1 MSKTDTMAASPLAS
15 APASMTRSASSPAHS
30 AEYLAHLSR
39 ERRRRHLI
47 LGSQATL
54 TLLFFLAWEILPRAN
69 VINPLFTSYPSALW
83 PTFLTLIKDANLA
96 GHVTSTV
103 LATVIGF
110 SLSMLLGT
118 VIAAALWWSPFAYKV
133 LDPFLVVA
141 NAMPKIAFV
150 PIFYIWLGATNSVYG
165 MAVAIAVFI
174 TIMMVYSG
182 FSGIDPN
189 KIKLTQTFG
198 ATRWQTLTKVVLP
211 GSMPT
216 LIATLKVNVGLSL
229 VGVIVGEFQ
238 SASLGL
244 GYLIVYG
251 GQIFKLNIVMTAIV
265 ILALISGVM
274 YLGIHML
281 ERTLIKHYT

>member
-1 MSKTDTMAASPLAS
+1 MM
-15 APASMTRSASSPAHS
+15 
-30 AEYLAHLSR
+30 
-39 ERRRRHLI
+39 
-47 LGSQATL
+47 
-54 TLLFFLAWEILPRAN
+54 
-69 VINPLFTSYPSALW
+69 V
-83 PTFLTLIKDANLA
+83 
-96 GHVTSTV
+96 
-103 LATVIGF
+103 
-110 SLSMLLGT
+110 
-118 VIAAALWWSPFAYKV
+118 
-133 LDPFLVVA
+133 
-141 NAMPKIAFV
+141 
-150 PIFYIWLGATNSVYG
+150 
-165 MAVAIAVFI
+165 
-174 TIMMVYSG
+174 MVYSG

>member
-1 MSKTDTMAASPLAS
+1 MSKTDTMTAS
-15 APASMTRSASSPAHS
+15 ALDTNPAAAMTSSTATHS
-30 AEYLAHLSR
+30 TEYLAHLAR
-39 ERRRRHLI
+39 ERARRRLI
-47 LGSQATL
+47 LGSQVGLAA
-54 TLLFFLAWEILPRAN
+54 LFFLAWEILPRNN

-83 PTFLTLIKDANLA
+83 PTFLTLIKEANLA
-96 GHVTSTV
+96 GHVTSTIF
-103 LATVIGF
+103 ATVVGF
-110 SLSMLLGT
+110 SLSMVLGT
-118 VIAAALWWSPFAYKV
+118 VVAAALWWSPFAYKV
-133 LDPFLVVA
+133 LDPFLVIA

-182 FSGIDPN
+182 FAGIDPN
-189 KIKLTQTFG
+189 KIKLVQTFG

-211 GSMPT
+211 GSMPI

-274 YLGIHML
+274 YLGIHLL
-281 ERTLIKHYT
+281 ERALLKRYA

>member
-1 MSKTDTMAASPLAS
+1 MSKTEQPSP
-15 APASMTRSASSPAHS
+15 
-30 AEYLAHLSR
+30 EYAAHLSG
-39 ERRRRHLI
+39 ERRRRLLI
-47 LGSQATL
+47 LGSQL
-54 TLLFFLAWEILPRAN
+54 LLGLLFLGAWEVLPRMQL
-69 VINPLFTSYPSALW
+69 INPLFTSYPSALW
-83 PTFLTLIKDANLA
+83 PTFFSLIKEANLA
-96 GHVTSTV
+96 GHVNATV
-103 LATVIGF
+103 CATVIGF
-110 SLSMLLGT
+110 TLSMLLGT
-118 VIAAALWWSPFAYKV
+118 AIAAMLWWSPFAYKV

-165 MAVAIAVFI
+165 IAVAIAVFI
-174 TIMMVYSG
+174 TIMMIYSG
-182 FSGIDPN
+182 FQGIDPN

-216 LIATLKVNVGLSL
+216 MIATLKVNVGLAL

-244 GYLIVYG
+244 GYLIIYG

-265 ILALISGVM
+265 ILAVISGVM
-274 YLGIHML
+274 YLCINLL
-281 ERTLIKHYT
+281 ERFLLKRYG

>member
-1 MSKTDTMAASPLAS
+1 MSKTDTMPAQAFDAAAPATPMPRS
-15 APASMTRSASSPAHS
+15 APAPS
-30 AEYLAHLSR
+30 AEYLAHLAR
-39 ERRRRHLI
+39 ERRRKWLI
-47 LGSQATL
+47 AGSQIFLA
-54 TLLFFLAWEILPRAN
+54 LLFLLAWEILPRAN

-83 PTFLTLIKDANLA
+83 PAFLTLVKEANLA
-96 GHVTSTV
+96 GHVSATV

-118 VIAAALWWSPFAYKV
+118 VAAALLWWSPFAYKV
-133 LDPFLVVA
+133 LDPFLVIA

-182 FSGIDPN
+182 FQGIDPN

-211 GSMPT
+211 GSIPT

-265 ILALISGVM
+265 ILAMISGVM
-274 YLGIHML
+274 YMGIHLL
-281 ERTLIKHYT
+281 ERALLKRYA